1 MRKDVSKNKPKGK
14 EFGELKNL
22 KKSKRMQEEKRLKS
36 ATENRRQNS
45 EARKIKKEERVVE
58 EKVLNVKIVGFR
70 KGMLL
75 VDIEGE
81 IEKRAFIFSR
91 KKVRKDNFKRKIGD
105 FEIKLYGNNVKI
117 ENIKGYED
125 IKDQLIWEFEELF

>member
-1 MRKDVSKNKPKGK
+1 MRKNVSKNKPKGK
-14 EFGELKNL
+14 EFGELK
-22 KKSKRMQEEKRLKS
+22 KMRKSKRLQEEKKLKS

-45 EARKIKKEERVVE
+45 EARKLKKEERAIE
-58 EKVLNVKIVGFR
+58 EKILNVKIVGFR

-75 VDIEGE
+75 IDIEGE

-91 KKVRKDNFKRKIGD
+91 KKVRKDNLSRKIGD

-117 ENIKGYED
+117 ENLKGYEEMRE
-125 IKDQLIWEFEELF
+125 QLIWEFEEIL